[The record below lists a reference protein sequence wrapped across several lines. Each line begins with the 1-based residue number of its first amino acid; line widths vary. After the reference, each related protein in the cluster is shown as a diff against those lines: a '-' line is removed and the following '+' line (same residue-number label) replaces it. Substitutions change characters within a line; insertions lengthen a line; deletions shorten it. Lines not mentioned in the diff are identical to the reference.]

1 MWLPEMRLLEM
12 RLVGLVGFCCHAVVF
27 SSATALALEVFKV
40 VVLSPCLRASKLHV
54 YAAKLGGLQ
63 KFSMRSSVSHLVRG
77 PQRCR
82 RARRRRAASSGIS
95 IMMRWLVCGFML
107 AFGVRAWQLGPAAQR
122 LAASSARRAAVARG
136 ARDSAAT
143 DAIAATD
150 ALAAEDARLVAEARA
165 ATEAGDQAAAR
176 IALAELEDVRAQAA
190 RPPCKTPPPNAELL
204 RLVDK
209 LGQSRRYIAYLK
221 LHRTELRR
229 LSTRTVLARRAAEVP
244 LADLAPPLT
253 RPTESSEARAAVEAL
268 IREAEAENTAVAWEA
283 VEEVL
288 ARDNSVACAP
298 SLDDEDV
305 VDDDLINLEV
315 ELALEHLEALA
326 CRAEMSG
333 AFSSLR
339 RQV

>member
-1 MWLPEMRLLEM
+1 MMRILACCNLL
-12 RLVGLVGFCCHAVVF
+12 
-27 SSATALALEVFKV
+27 ALA
-40 VVLSPCLRASKLHV
+40 
-54 YAAKLGGLQ
+54 
-63 KFSMRSSVSHLVRG
+63 
-77 PQRCR
+77 
-82 RARRRRAASSGIS
+82 
-95 IMMRWLVCGFML
+95 
-107 AFGVRAWQLGPAAQR
+107 RAWPRAPPPTRVRHAAQ
-122 LAASSARRAAVARG
+122 SSFARG
-136 ARDSAAT
+136 AGRG
-143 DAIAATD
+143 
-150 ALAAEDARLVAEARA
+150 AAEDDAADAIDAKLVAEARA
-165 ATEAGDQAAAR
+165 ATDAGDADAAR
-176 IALAELEDVRAQAA
+176 VAWAELEDVRSRAA

-253 RPTESSEARAAVEAL
+253 RPTESPEARVAVDEL
-268 IREAEAENTAVAWEA
+268 IREAQAVNTAVAWEA

-288 ARDNSVACAP
+288 ARDNSAACAP
-298 SLDDEDV
+298 SLDDEGIVEDDV
-305 VDDDLINLEV
+305 INLEV

>member
-1 MWLPEMRLLEM
+1 MRI
-12 RLVGLVGFCCHAVVF
+12 LVCCNL
-27 SSATALALEVFKV
+27 LAL
-40 VVLSPCLRASKLHV
+40 
-54 YAAKLGGLQ
+54 G
-63 KFSMRSSVSHLVRG
+63 
-77 PQRCR
+77 
-82 RARRRRAASSGIS
+82 
-95 IMMRWLVCGFML
+95 
-107 AFGVRAWQLGPAAQR
+107 RAWPRAPPPTRVRHAAQ
-122 LAASSARRAAVARG
+122 SSFARG
-136 ARDSAAT
+136 AERGAGEDAT
-143 DAIAATD
+143 ADAIAAAD
-150 ALAAEDARLVAEARA
+150 AELCAEATRVA
-165 ATEAGDQAAAR
+165 W
-176 IALAELEDVRAQAA
+176 AELEDVRARAA

-253 RPTESSEARAAVEAL
+253 RPTESPEARVAVDEL
-268 IREAEAENTAVAWEA
+268 IRAAHNENTAVAWEA

-298 SLDDEDV
+298 SLDDEGIVEDDV
-305 VDDDLINLEV
+305 INLEV

>member
-1 MWLPEMRLLEM
+1 
-12 RLVGLVGFCCHAVVF
+12 
-27 SSATALALEVFKV
+27 
-40 VVLSPCLRASKLHV
+40 
-54 YAAKLGGLQ
+54 
-63 KFSMRSSVSHLVRG
+63 
-77 PQRCR
+77 
-82 RARRRRAASSGIS
+82 
-95 IMMRWLVCGFML
+95 ML
-107 AFGVRAWQLGPAAQR
+107 ASLARAWRSLHILRQAAGRVVR
-122 LAASSARRAAVARG
+122 L
-136 ARDSAAT
+136 SAAAN
-143 DAIAATD
+143 DAAAD
-150 ALAAEDARLVAEARA
+150 AFAAADASLVAEARA
-165 ATEAGDQAAAR
+165 ATGDAAAAR
-176 IALAELEDVRAQAA
+176 VAWAELEDVRARAA
-190 RPPCKTPPPNAELL
+190 RMPCKAATPNAELL

-253 RPTESSEARAAVEAL
+253 RPVESPEARVAVDEL
-268 IREAEAENTAVAWEA
+268 IREAQAVNTAVAWEA

-288 ARDNSVACAP
+288 ARDNSAACAP
-298 SLDDEDV
+298 SLDDEGA

>member
-1 MWLPEMRLLEM
+1 
-12 RLVGLVGFCCHAVVF
+12 
-27 SSATALALEVFKV
+27 
-40 VVLSPCLRASKLHV
+40 
-54 YAAKLGGLQ
+54 
-63 KFSMRSSVSHLVRG
+63 
-77 PQRCR
+77 
-82 RARRRRAASSGIS
+82 
-95 IMMRWLVCGFML
+95 MMRWLVCPIFML
-107 AFGVRAWQLGPAAQR
+107 AFGVRAWQGPAAQR
-122 LAASSARRAAVARG
+122 LAVSSARGAGRG
-136 ARDSAAT
+136 AAQDAAADVIAAT
-143 DAIAATD
+143 DAIAAATD

-176 IALAELEDVRAQAA
+176 IALAELEDVRARAA
-190 RPPCKTPPPNAELL
+190 RPPCKAPPPNAELL

-253 RPTESSEARAAVEAL
+253 RPTESPEARAAVDEL
-268 IREAEAENTAVAWEA
+268 IRQAEAANTPVAWEA

-298 SLDDEDV
+298 SLDDEGTV
-305 VDDDLINLEV
+305 EDDLINLEV

>member
-1 MWLPEMRLLEM
+1 M
-12 RLVGLVGFCCHAVVF
+12 
-27 SSATALALEVFKV
+27 
-40 VVLSPCLRASKLHV
+40 
-54 YAAKLGGLQ
+54 
-63 KFSMRSSVSHLVRG
+63 
-77 PQRCR
+77 
-82 RARRRRAASSGIS
+82 
-95 IMMRWLVCGFML
+95 MMRWLICPFML
-107 AFGVRAWQLGPAAQR
+107 ALGVRAWQVGPAAQR
-122 LAASSARRAAVARG
+122 LAVSSARRAA
-136 ARDSAAT
+136 DAAGEENDAA
-143 DAIAATD
+143 DAIAAAD
-150 ALAAEDARLVAEARA
+150 AELCAEATRVA
-165 ATEAGDQAAAR
+165 W
-176 IALAELEDVRAQAA
+176 AELEDVRARAT
-190 RPPCKTPPPNAELL
+190 RKPCKAPAPNAELL

-209 LGQSRRYIAYLK
+209 LGKSRRYIAYLK

-253 RPTESSEARAAVEAL
+253 RPTESPEARVAVDEL
-268 IREAEAENTAVAWEA
+268 IREAQAVNTAVAWEA

-298 SLDDEDV
+298 SLDDEGA

>member
-1 MWLPEMRLLEM
+1 
-12 RLVGLVGFCCHAVVF
+12 
-27 SSATALALEVFKV
+27 
-40 VVLSPCLRASKLHV
+40 
-54 YAAKLGGLQ
+54 
-63 KFSMRSSVSHLVRG
+63 
-77 PQRCR
+77 
-82 RARRRRAASSGIS
+82 
-95 IMMRWLVCGFML
+95 MMRWLVCPFVL
-107 AFGVRAWQLGPAAQR
+107 AFGVRAWQGPAAQR
-122 LAASSARRAAVARG
+122 LARAVSARAA
-136 ARDSAAT
+136 
-143 DAIAATD
+143 
-150 ALAAEDARLVAEARA
+150 AAEDDAAADAFAAADAELCAEATRVA
-165 ATEAGDQAAAR
+165 W
-176 IALAELEDVRAQAA
+176 AELEDVRARAA
-190 RPPCKTPPPNAELL
+190 RPPCKPPPPNAELL

-244 LADLAPPLT
+244 LADLAPPLA
-253 RPTESSEARAAVEAL
+253 RPTESSEARAAVDEL
-268 IREAEAENTAVAWEA
+268 IREAEATNTAVAWEA

-298 SLDDEDV
+298 SLDDEGA